1 MTFNFWLTRIWSARS
16 PSVRATRVRRASGS
30 RRWTSATTSS
40 TTAALPFNRLAQTRL
55 FWGLGGGG
63 DWSLL
68 VLVWT
73 RNRLSTTCSGVRIQ
87 GWRVNTA
94 ATVAIFFRLAFCPL
108 VRRTERSLRGGLT
121 MGMPLQSTATTR
133 IEAAGEEGLAGRWA

>member
-16 PSVRATRVRRASGS
+16 PSVRATRVRRAFGS

-40 TTAALPFNRLAQTRL
+40 TTAALPFTKLAQTRL
-55 FWGLGGGG
+55 FSGLGGG
-63 DWSLL
+63 DWSWL

-73 RNRLSTTCSGVRIQ
+73 RYRFSTTCSGVRIQ

-133 IEAAGEEGLAGRWA
+133 IEAAGEEGSVGRWA